1 MSFLLT
7 HPALA
12 QLFERLRPDYRI
24 MAPAPEYRGGQR
36 VMRGELQQLAALAR
50 QVKSPSLIIIGS
62 VVTLADKL
70 HRYGE
75 ANTLTLVLSG
85 RPVQGD
91 G

>member
-12 QLFERLRPDYRI
+12 QLFERLQPDYLI
-24 MAPAPEYRGGQR
+24 MAPAAEYRGGQR
-36 VMRGELQQLAALAR
+36 EVRGELQQLAALAR

-70 HRYGE
+70 DWYGE
-75 ANTLTLVLSG
+75 TNTLTGV
-85 RPVQGD
+85 
-91 G
+91 

>member
-12 QLFERLRPDYRI
+12 QLFERLLPDYRI
-24 MAPAPEYRGGQR
+24 MAPAAEYRGGQR
-36 VMRGELQQLAALAR
+36 VVRGELQQLAELAR

-70 HRYGE
+70 DWYGE
-75 ANTLTLVLSG
+75 ANTIHG
-85 RPVQGD
+85 I
-91 G
+91 